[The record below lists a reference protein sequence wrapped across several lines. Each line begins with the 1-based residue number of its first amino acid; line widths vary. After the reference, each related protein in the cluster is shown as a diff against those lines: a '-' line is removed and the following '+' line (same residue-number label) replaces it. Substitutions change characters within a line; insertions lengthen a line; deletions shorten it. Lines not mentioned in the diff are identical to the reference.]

1 MQSSLKAIGALTG
14 HVNGRADRLA
24 GRLLASLDYGQM
36 DEIIGELPSYLQGI
50 VRQASQ
56 IDSAVH
62 QEYIAYPIDGRLAG

>member
-1 MQSSLKAIGALTG
+1 
-14 HVNGRADRLA
+14 
-24 GRLLASLDYGQM
+24 M
-36 DEIIGELPSYLQGI
+36 DEIIGELPTYLQGI